1 MDRLNNFTMLL
12 GFIQKHKSIIR
23 DFHKKWRCKQG
34 CQSRW
39 FCVTSAVSEDVAGKY
54 VEMFVQQGRTVNI
67 THGIVTSWCTWEQIF
82 LFFITLGSLSFLF
95 PALHLEFCLLV
106 KICYTF
112 CFHKYCFYL
121 SSQSKR

>member
-1 MDRLNNFTMLL
+1 MDRLNNFPELL

-39 FCVTSAVSEDVAGKY
+39 FWVTSAVSEDVAGKY

-67 THGIVTSWCTWEQIF
+67 THGIVTSWCTWEQIS
-82 LFFITLGSLSFLF
+82 LFFITCR
-95 PALHLEFCLLV
+95 LHIIMKEELVGNKRVRPVNILL
-106 KICYTF
+106 
-112 CFHKYCFYL
+112 
-121 SSQSKR
+121 